1 MHTLRSLRD
10 GLDDKISTKQI
21 ANLIKVWTK
30 RVPLAEIKTFESI
43 MLDAPKNVK
52 FQNSIL
58 SFDKVEDAKFYI
70 IYKSEEEIKFIA
82 DEIIDMLGNPE
93 NKARVEWKD
102 NNKYGNFK
110 YGIRALSYTNTL
122 GNSTTDVE
130 YLPDSNS
137 SSKTNIVPIM
147 ALFVLMV
154 LVF

>member
-1 MHTLRSLRD
+1 M
-10 GLDDKISTKQI
+10 K
-21 ANLIKVWTK
+21 AWTK

-58 SFDKVEDAKFYI
+58 SFDKVEDAKFYV
-70 IYKSEEEIKFIA
+70 IYKSDKEIKFIS

-93 NKARVEWKD
+93 NKTRVEWKE
-102 NNKYGNFK
+102 NNKNSNFK
-110 YGIRALSYTNTL
+110 YGIRALSYSNTL

-137 SSKTNIVPIM
+137 SSKTNIGPFM
-147 ALFVLMV
+147 ALFLLIV